1 MSGPLQGRTVVVTR
15 PRAQAD
21 ALAGMIAGRGG
32 RPVVF
37 PVLDIAPTDDLA
49 PLQAFA
55 GRLADYALAIF
66 VSPNAV
72 DFSLPLL
79 LAQGRWPAGLQPAA
93 VGPSSVAALAA
104 HGVGNGIAPR
114 ERFDSEALLELP
126 ELQAAR
132 VAGRKVAILRGNG
145 GRELLAETLRARGA
159 TVDCITCYRR
169 SPPAGGAA
177 SLDALWAA
185 GQLDALTISS
195 SEGLRN
201 LVDLLDAEGRA
212 RLART
217 PVFVPHQRIKDIA
230 VALGLQRVILT
241 GPADAGI
248 IDGLCAYNWQ
258 QS

>member
-1 MSGPLQGRTVVVTR
+1 MSAPLQGRTVVVTR

-21 ALAGMIAGRGG
+21 VLAGMIAAQGG
-32 RPVVF
+32 RPVIF
-37 PVLDIAPTDDLA
+37 PVLEISPADDLA
-49 PLQAFA
+49 PLRAFA
-55 GRLADYALAIF
+55 GQLSDYTLAIF

-72 DFSLPLL
+72 DFSLPQL
-79 LAQGRWPAGLQPAA
+79 LAHGPWPGTLQAAA
-93 VGPSSVAALAA
+93 VGPSSIAALAA
-104 HGVGNGIAPR
+104 HGVASGIAPR
-114 ERFDSEALLELP
+114 ECFDSEALLELP

-159 TVDCITCYRR
+159 TVDCITCYHR

-177 SLDALWAA
+177 QLRALWAA
-185 GQLDALTISS
+185 NACDALTISS

-201 LVDLLDAEGRA
+201 LLDLLDSAA
-212 RLART
+212 RGQLADT
-217 PVFVPHQRIKDIA
+217 PVFVPHQRIREIA
-230 VALGLQRVILT
+230 VALGLRKVILT